1 MTAGH
6 MNAQDDLAEE
16 QEVPDADALERR
28 RVRDAEE
35 WRLKQLRAGVSAE
48 DNSNFQACICSLC
61 LRTGS
66 TDSLLTCVGDGLI
79 MS

>member
-1 MTAGH
+1 MH
-6 MNAQDDLAEE
+6 VSAQDDLAEE

-48 DNSNFQACICSLC
+48 ANSNFQACTRSVCLGTGCTNSLPA
-61 LRTGS
+61 
-66 TDSLLTCVGDGLI
+66 CVGGGLI
-79 MS
+79 VS